1 MMKKMSSIDT
11 VLLTSCMLCILDNFL
26 ASMRIR
32 RNKYESQTHK
42 YYIHSSCSYYELVL
56 ILAS

>member
-26 ASMRIR
+26 ASMRITSTR
-32 RNKYESQTHK
+32 VKRINITSTLAVA
-42 YYIHSSCSYYELVL
+42 IMSSY
-56 ILAS
+56 